1 MTTKAPL
8 VVVTGS
14 TRGIGLAC
22 TRALVARGFRV
33 HGLSRHP
40 PAQAPQDDVE
50 WSAVDLSSRDAIE
63 HWAGRQ
69 REPIH
74 ALLNNAG
81 RWIEERVDE
90 TDRGAWDAIMRLN
103 LDGMY
108 FLTKALQQRITD
120 GGRIVNIASQL
131 GTAGRAAYGPYAASK
146 HAVIGL
152 TRCWALELAE
162 RAITVNAVCP
172 GWVRTQSNLRE
183 LAAVAQ
189 QRRTSLD
196 DELEEIASGLALLRF
211 VEPEEVAELVAFL
224 ISPQAGGITGQAYE
238 IK

>member
-1 MTTKAPL
+1 MTTPPL

-22 TRALVARGFRV
+22 TRALLARGFRV

-40 PAQAPQDDVE
+40 PEEAPPGDFE
-50 WSAVDLSSRDAIE
+50 WSSVDLSSRAAIE
-63 HWAGRQ
+63 HWAGQQ
-69 REPIH
+69 RKPIH

-81 RWIEERVDE
+81 RWTEERVDQV
-90 TDRGAWDAIMRLN
+90 DRGAWDAIMRLN
-103 LDGMY
+103 LDGVY
-108 FLTKALQQRITD
+108 FLTKALQQHITD

-152 TRCWALELAE
+152 ARCWALELAQ

-172 GWVRTQSNLRE
+172 GWIRTESNVRE
-183 LAAVAQ
+183 LAAVAE
-189 QRRTSLD
+189 QRQTSLD
-196 DELEEIASGLALLRF
+196 EELKEIESGLALLRF
-211 VEPEEVAELVAFL
+211 IEPEEVAQLVAFL
-224 ISPQAGGITGQAYE
+224 IGPEASAITGQVYE

>member
-1 MTTKAPL
+1 MTTQPL
-8 VVVTGS
+8 IVVTGS

-22 TRALVARGFRV
+22 ARVLLAHGFRV

-40 PAQAPQDDVE
+40 PEKALPGDFE
-50 WSAVDLSSRDAIE
+50 WSSVDLSSRDAIE
-63 HWAGRQ
+63 HWAGQ
-69 REPIH
+69 QGKPIH

-90 TDRGAWDAIMRLN
+90 ADRGAWNAIMRLN
-103 LDGMY
+103 LDGVY
-108 FLTKALQQRITD
+108 FLTKALQQRISD
-120 GGRIVNIASQL
+120 GGRVVNVASQL

-172 GWVRTQSNLRE
+172 GWVRTESNLRE
-183 LAAVAQ
+183 LAGVAE
-189 QRRTSLD
+189 QRGTSLGE
-196 DELEEIASGLALLRF
+196 ELERTASGLALLRF
-211 VEPEEVAELVAFL
+211 IQPEEVAQLVAFL
-224 ISPQAGGITGQAYE
+224 ISPDASGITGQVYE